1 MVSSAGLRAVALAAV
16 LALAPS
22 APAAPPATEPSAPVA
37 AVAAPA
43 AYAGRPFEDE
53 VYKSGAQRI
62 PGIVQC
68 ALYDLGGEGV
78 AYHDTDPLNHGSGEL
93 NAQALHQRSHA
104 GPYVWGFRKDEGVD
118 LSYAKD
124 FADLNHPNAVSPLVN
139 QLYIGWT
146 ADGEWVNY
154 TVDVAAAGAYTVK
167 VLYSKDANAVTF
179 DVDGKRALVA
189 KVPVATESW
198 HTWNYAPIGA
208 IKFRTPGRHVL
219 TFRYGTG
226 NNFAFF
232 VFEAAR

>member
-1 MVSSAGLRAVALAAV
+1 MGRAAFFVTA

-22 APAAPPATEPSAPVA
+22 APAAPPARA
-37 AVAAPA
+37 AAPPAAPAA

-53 VYKSGAQRI
+53 TYKTGAQRI

-78 AYHDTDPLNHGSGEL
+78 AYHDTDAVNHGSGEL
-93 NAQALHQRSHA
+93 NAQTLHQRPHA
-104 GPYVWGFRKDEGVD
+104 GPYVWGFRKDEAVD
-118 LSYAKD
+118 VSYVKD

-167 VLYSKDANAVTF
+167 ALYAKDASTVTF
-179 DVDGKRALVA
+179 DVDGERALVA
-189 KVPVATESW
+189 RVPVATENW
-198 HTWNYAPIGA
+198 HTWNYAPIGTIA
-208 IKFRTPGRHVL
+208 FKAPGRHRL
-219 TFRYGTG
+219 TFHYGTG
-226 NNFAFF
+226 NNWAFF
-232 VFEAAR
+232 VFEAVK

>member
-1 MVSSAGLRAVALAAV
+1 MGRAGAFVTA

-22 APAAPPATEPSAPVA
+22 APAAPPARAAAPA
-37 AVAAPA
+37 AAAPA

-53 VYKSGAQRI
+53 TYKAGAQRI

-78 AYHDTDPLNHGSGEL
+78 AYHDTDAINHGSGEL
-93 NAQALHQRSHA
+93 NAQTLHQRPHA

-118 LSYAKD
+118 VSYVKD

-167 VLYSKDANAVTF
+167 TLYSKDANTVTF
-179 DVDGKRALVA
+179 DVDGERALVA
-189 KVPVATESW
+189 KLPVATENW
-198 HTWNYAPIGA
+198 HTWNYAPIGTIA
-208 IKFRTPGRHVL
+208 FRAPGRHVL

-232 VFEAAR
+232 VFEPTK